1 MLQLPEKLLKKY
13 QVLLDQNNV
22 PAKTHGVYI
31 KWLRYYLDFCKKYKH
46 SYAGRPS
53 LFLFINKLRDKGQ
66 THQQQIQA
74 GKAVEIYYSGLT
86 TQTSFVKPQ
95 ENVKEPFQKYQPC
108 KTTSPW
114 NEALKA
120 FGNEIRQWGRPDSL
134 NVQRPIP
141 FSDQGNLDENPGP
154 WREAPDDRV
163 PP

>member
-31 KWLRYYLDFCKKYKH
+31 KWLRYYLGFCKKYKH

-74 GKAVEIYYSGLT
+74 SKAVEIYYSGLT

-114 NEALKA
+114 DEALKTLYPSCPVQA
-120 FGNEIRQWGRPDSL
+120 GN
-134 NVQRPIP
+134 
-141 FSDQGNLDENPGP
+141 
-154 WREAPDDRV
+154 
-163 PP
+163 